1 MAFRPEELRGRLDEA
16 VRTYGDWVLWEQGA
30 PCACRA
36 ASTLRMTAGCRK
48 CDGEGFLWSGARKL
62 KGIVMSAQLDR
73 RLSSMGWLTPGDLTF
88 LPDSHARIHDFDRIT
103 LLAPLPVEPE
113 VLTRGQGARDGITG
127 LAANED
133 RLAYRAA
140 RPIDCFLHDRSDAHL
155 IHGDTYVLDG
165 KHLQWLRAPPDG
177 TVFVVIYEA
186 LTEWVAFSTP
196 METIDRG
203 GSLGQRV
210 LLRKRHL
217 VNLAESSRGDLAEAC
232 RIPG

>member
-1 MAFRPEELRGRLDEA
+1 MAIRPEELRGRLAEA
-16 VRTYGDWVLWEQGA
+16 VRTYGDWVRWEQGA

-36 ASTLRMTAGCRK
+36 ATSLRMTAGCRR
-48 CDGEGFLWSGARKL
+48 CDGEGFTWTGARKL
-62 KGIVMSAQLDR
+62 KGIVMPAHLDR

-88 LPDSHARIHDFDRIT
+88 LPDSRARVHDFDRIT

-113 VLTRGQGARDGITG
+113 VLTRGQAAHDGVAG

-133 RLAYRAA
+133 RLAYQAV
-140 RPIDCFLHDRSDAHL
+140 RPIDCFLHDRPDTHL
-155 IHGDTYVLDG
+155 IAGDAYVLDG
-165 KHLQWLRAPPDG
+165 KRLRWLRAPADG
-177 TVFVVIYEA
+177 TIFVVTYEA

-217 VNLAESSRGDLAEAC
+217 VNLAESPRGDAAGAS